1 MNTEAMDQTLAF
13 TAVLELHPGGRT
25 MTDAEAQPIR
35 QALREAMTAAQPKDR
50 WAFAKAWLGDYLATV
65 ALAEHDEHG
74 ARYARGY
81 TLPYHSRIDFRMA
94 LAIARSA
101 HPKRVLA
108 HTGMLRYG
116 EFREI
121 TPEYVTVWMMGNCI
135 ARFRPEGVQLS
146 ACGRTTATTS
156 EALSNLVTGGYF
168 YHDGGVLIFSAY
180 ESTGSHRT
188 GTPAPDGAAYPYKD

>member
-74 ARYARGY
+74 GRYRNGY
-81 TLPYHSRIDFRMA
+81 TPPIHSRMDYRMA

-101 HPKRVLA
+101 HPSRVLA
-108 HTGMLRYG
+108 HTGQLRYG
-116 EFREI
+116 RFTAVTI
-121 TPEYVTVWMMGNCI
+121 AGQVAYVCVVMMGTEI
-135 ARFRPEGVQLS
+135 ARFFPTEVQLFS
-146 ACGRTTATTS
+146 GGHRTTSTS
-156 EALSNLVTGGYF
+156 EALSNLVDGGYF
-168 YHDGGVLIFSAY
+168 YHDKGVLFFSRY
-180 ESTGSHRT
+180 GTGSRT
-188 GTPAPDGAAYPYKD
+188 PVGDGQTYSYL

>member
-1 MNTEAMDQTLAF
+1 MDLNPTLAF

-25 MTDAEAQPIR
+25 MTDAEAKPIR
-35 QALREAMTAAQPKDR
+35 QALCAALDEDKPKDA
-50 WAFAKAWLGDYLATV
+50 WAYAKAWIEDYLATT

-135 ARFRPEGVQLS
+135 ARFYPDHVQFS

-168 YHDGGVLIFSAY
+168 YHDKGVLIFSRY
-180 ESTGSHRT
+180 DTTGSQRR
-188 GTPAPDGAAYPYKD
+188 GTPAPDSRTYSYL